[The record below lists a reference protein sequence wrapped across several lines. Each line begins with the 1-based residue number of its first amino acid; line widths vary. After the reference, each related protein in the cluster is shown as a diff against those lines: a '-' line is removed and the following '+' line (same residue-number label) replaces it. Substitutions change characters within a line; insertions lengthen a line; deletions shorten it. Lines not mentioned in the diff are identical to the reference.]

1 MIDAVTLLKSIH
13 AKKPLVHHITNWVT
27 IYDCA
32 NIVRMAGALP
42 VMAHAKEESAEMQG
56 ISSSLVLNIGTLTP
70 ELVESMILA
79 AKKANE
85 LKHPIILD
93 AVGVGATKLRTDKAL
108 EIMDSVHV
116 DIVKGNSSEIAKLA
130 GSDVLTRG
138 VEATE
143 VKDDISALVK
153 ELAKK
158 YNCTVVVTGAED
170 IIASSKGTGF
180 IVKNGH
186 RLLGEFVGTGCMAAS
201 LIGCFA
207 AIEKDYAI
215 ASAAALS
222 CFGIAA
228 ELASKKA
235 TKPAAFKQELFDQL
249 HSLNSVDVN
258 ALQKIEVLE

>member
-1 MIDAVTLLKSIH
+1 MIDTIALLKAIH
-13 AKKPLVHHITNWVT
+13 DKKPLVHHITNWVT

-32 NIVRMAGALP
+32 NIVRMVGALP
-42 VMAHAKEESAEMQG
+42 VMAHAKEESAEMQA

-85 LKHPIILD
+85 LKHPIVLD

-108 EIMDSVHV
+108 EIMDSVHI

-143 VKDDISALVK
+143 VKDDLFVLTK

-158 YNCTVVVTGAED
+158 YDCTAVVTGVED
-170 IIASSKGTGF
+170 IIASANGTGF

-186 RLLGEFVGTGCMAAS
+186 RLLGEFVGTGCMTAS
-201 LIGCFA
+201 LIGCFSA
-207 AIEKDYAI
+207 VEQDYAI

-228 ELASKKA
+228 ELASNHA
-235 TKPAAFKQELFDQL
+235 AKPAAFKQELFDQL
-249 HSLNSVDVN
+249 HSLNPADIK
-258 ALQKIEVLE
+258 ALQKITVLK

>member
-1 MIDAVTLLKSIH
+1 MIDNIALLKAIR

-32 NIVRMAGALP
+32 NIVRAIGALP
-42 VMAHAKEESAEMQG
+42 VMAHAKEESAEMQA
-56 ISSSLVLNIGTLTP
+56 ISSSLVLNIGTLSP

-85 LKHPIILD
+85 LKHPIVLD
-93 AVGVGATKLRTDKAL
+93 AVGAGATKLRTDKAL
-108 EIMDSVHV
+108 EIMNSVHV
-116 DIVKGNSSEIAKLA
+116 DIVKGNCSEIAKLA
-130 GSDVLTRG
+130 GSDVLTKG

-143 VKDDISALVK
+143 VKGDLSAIAK

-158 YNCTVVVTGAED
+158 HDCTVVVTGAED
-170 IIASSKGTGF
+170 IVASAKGTGF
-180 IVKNGH
+180 LVKNGH
-186 RLLGEFVGTGCMAAS
+186 SMLGEFVGTGCMAAS
-201 LIGCFA
+201 LLGCFA
-207 AIEKDYAI
+207 AVEENYAI
-215 ASAAALS
+215 AGAAALS

-249 HSLNSVDVN
+249 YSLSQADANK
-258 ALQKIEVLE
+258 LQKIDVLE

>member
-1 MIDAVTLLKSIH
+1 MINSIILLKAIQ

-32 NIVRMAGALP
+32 NVVRAIGALP

-79 AKKANE
+79 SKKANE
-85 LKHPIILD
+85 LKHPIVLD
-93 AVGVGATKLRTDKAL
+93 TVGVGATKFRTDKAL
-108 EIMDSVHV
+108 EIMNSVHI

-130 GSDVLTRG
+130 GSNVLTKG

-143 VKDDISALVK
+143 VKDDLVVLSK
-153 ELAKK
+153 ELAKE
-158 YNCTVVVTGAED
+158 YNCTVVVTGLED
-170 IIASSKGTGF
+170 IITLAKGTGF

-186 RLLGEFVGTGCMAAS
+186 SLMGEFVGTGCMAAS
-201 LIGCFA
+201 LLGCFA
-207 AIEKDYAI
+207 VVEKDYSI

-222 CFGIAA
+222 CYGIAA

-249 HSLNSVDVN
+249 YSLNSVNIN
-258 ALQKIEVLE
+258 ALQKVEVLE

>member
-1 MIDAVTLLKSIH
+1 MIDSITLLKAVHS
-13 AKKPLVHHITNWVT
+13 KKPLVHHITNWVT

-32 NIVRMAGALP
+32 NIVRAIGALP
-42 VMAHAKEESAEMQG
+42 VMAHAKEESAEMQT

-93 AVGVGATKLRTDKAL
+93 AVGAGATKFRTDKAL
-108 EIMDSVHV
+108 EILNSVHI
-116 DIVKGNSSEIAKLA
+116 DIVKGNSSEVAKLA

-138 VEATE
+138 VEAAE
-143 VKDDISALVK
+143 VKEDIFVLSK

-158 YNCTVVVTGAED
+158 YNCTVVVTGVED
-170 IIASSKGTGF
+170 IIVSVKGTGF

-186 RLLGEFVGTGCMAAS
+186 DLMGEFVGTGCMAAS
-201 LIGCFA
+201 LLGCFA
-207 AIEKDYAI
+207 AVEKNHAI

-228 ELASKKA
+228 ELASKNA
-235 TKPAAFKQELFDQL
+235 TKPATFKQELFDQL
-249 HSLNSVDVN
+249 HSLNSVNAN
-258 ALQKIEVLE
+258 ALQKIKVLK

>member
-1 MIDAVTLLKSIH
+1 MIDTIALLKAIRT
-13 AKKPLVHHITNWVT
+13 KKPLVHHITNWVT

-32 NIVRMAGALP
+32 NIVRMVGALP
-42 VMAHAKEESAEMQG
+42 VMAHAKEESAEMQS
-56 ISSSLVLNIGTLTP
+56 ISNSLVLNIGTLTS

-79 AKKANE
+79 AKRANE
-85 LKHPIILD
+85 LRHPIVLD
-93 AVGVGATKLRTDKAL
+93 AVGAGATKFRTDKAL
-108 EIMDSVHV
+108 ELMESLHV

-143 VKDDISALVK
+143 VKGNLFALTK

-158 YNCTVVVTGAED
+158 YNCTVVVTGVED
-170 IIASSKGTGF
+170 IIASAKGTGF
-180 IVKNGH
+180 LVKNGNS
-186 RLLGEFVGTGCMAAS
+186 LLGEFVGTGCMAAS
-201 LIGCFA
+201 LLGCFA
-207 AIEKDYAI
+207 AVEEDHAI

-249 HSLNSVDVN
+249 HSLNPVN
-258 ALQKIEVLE
+258 VKALQKIEVLK